1 MSAQSGA
8 MTHTPPTSVRP
19 DFLTAYDRAVHQLAD
34 VVAGL
39 SRDDA
44 WRPTP
49 CADYDVEHLVGHV
62 LTGIRRAA
70 RVAGGGDPFGEA
82 PIELPGTDSPWGAQA
97 RVEAGAAVAA
107 WAAADLDHEVTV
119 PWGRVPGRAALA
131 GYVQESVVHAW
142 DLAVAALPHAV
153 AGLDPALAE
162 LAIGVA
168 RQAIPDEAR
177 GEGAGFPFGPER
189 PAPAG
194 ADAYTRLAALT
205 GRPVSAARP
214 ATIRRD
220 RRRGAG

>member
-1 MSAQSGA
+1 
-8 MTHTPPTSVRP
+8 MTHFPPAGAPP

-44 WRPTP
+44 RRPTP
-49 CADYDVEHLVGHV
+49 CADYDVEQLIGHV

-97 RVEAGAAVAA
+97 RVEADAAVAA
-107 WAAADLDHEVTV
+107 WTAVDLDHEVTV

-131 GYVQESVVHAW
+131 GYVQESAVHAW
-142 DLAVAALPHAV
+142 DLAVAALPHA
-153 AGLDPALAE
+153 AASLDPTLAE

-189 PAPAG
+189 PAPAD

-205 GRPVSAARP
+205 GRPVAPRP
-214 ATIRRD
+214 PGDDQA
-220 RRRGAG
+220 